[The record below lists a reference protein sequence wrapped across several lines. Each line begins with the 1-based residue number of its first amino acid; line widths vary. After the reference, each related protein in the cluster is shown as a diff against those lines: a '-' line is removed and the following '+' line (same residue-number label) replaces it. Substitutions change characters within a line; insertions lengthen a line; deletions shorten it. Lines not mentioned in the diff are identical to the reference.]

1 MSLKNCNFC
10 GFNILKQSSRSVTL
24 LLNMTFN
31 CSQANFLGVP
41 WGGETEEIK
50 LVKLNMD
57 DSEALLGVQA

>member
-1 MSLKNCNFC
+1 
-10 GFNILKQSSRSVTL
+10 
-24 LLNMTFN
+24 MTFN